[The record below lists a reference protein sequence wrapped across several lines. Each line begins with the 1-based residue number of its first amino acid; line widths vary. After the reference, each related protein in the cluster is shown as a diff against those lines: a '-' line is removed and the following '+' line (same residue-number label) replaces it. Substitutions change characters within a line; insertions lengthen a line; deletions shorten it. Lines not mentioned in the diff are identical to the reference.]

1 MATVWQVD
9 GKDHRI
15 VPTFGRLVGGADPH
29 RKRTPSYLA
38 LKTPE
43 KENAVERR
51 KIIVIGAVLTSLLA
65 SGAYAQDKDKAAH
78 QAEVKAKS
86 MQALQDFY
94 KADAKLKAAVNKAP
108 GYAVFTTYG
117 LSFGLGGAGGKGVAH
132 DSKSK
137 KDTYMDIAQ
146 ASAGLQIGAS
156 DTRYLFIF
164 DDAKALADFIG
175 NGWDASVGAGAGA
188 GTGKEDANVKAG
200 AIAFTGGNAYVLT
213 KAGLQAGV
221 ALGGSKVWKDKD
233 LN

>member
-1 MATVWQVD
+1 MQVD
-9 GKDHRI
+9 SKDHRI
-15 VPTFGRLVGGADPH
+15 VTTFGSLMGGADAQT
-29 RKRTPSYLA
+29 KRTPSHLV
-38 LKTPE
+38 LKTPK

-51 KIIVIGAVLTSLLA
+51 KIFIIAAALTSLLA
-65 SGAYAQDKDKAAH
+65 SGAYAKDKAA
-78 QAEVKAKS
+78 ERTEIKAKAT
-86 MQALQDFY
+86 QALQDFY
-94 KADAKLKAAVNKAP
+94 KADAKIKDAVHKAP

-137 KDTYMDIAQ
+137 KDTYMNIAQ
-146 ASAGLQIGAS
+146 ASAGLQVGAS

-164 DDAKALADFIG
+164 KDAKSLADFIDK
-175 NGWDASVGAGAGA
+175 GWDASAGAGAGA
-188 GTGKEDANVKAG
+188 GTGKDEANVKAG
-200 AIAFTGGNAYVLT
+200 AVAFTGGEAYVLT